1 MRADS
6 EKPRWTGEPG
16 PAAPRWQAEQ
26 EGLTEGETETQDLTV
41 DYGGCHG
48 GRNSQSH
55 MRVHWK
61 VG

>member
-26 EGLTEGETETQDLTV
+26 EGLTEGETETQRWLWAPEVAMVKETPS
-41 DYGGCHG
+41 
-48 GRNSQSH
+48 SQESQLESAL
-55 MRVHWK
+55 
-61 VG
+61 